1 LGYKI
6 HVGYVTDAEYHA
18 IFQQYCEAND
28 LEYQPEMVDEL
39 IEKFYRPSGRP
50 LVACHPRDLIN
61 KVIDFSIYE
70 GVKPAINRD
79 LLSKAW
85 HAYFVSGA

>member
-1 LGYKI
+1 M
-6 HVGYVTDAEYHA
+6 TRAEYHA

-28 LEYQPEMVDEL
+28 LGYQPEMVDEL
-39 IEKFYRPSGRP
+39 IEKFYKPSGRP

-85 HAYFVSGA
+85 HAYFVSEA